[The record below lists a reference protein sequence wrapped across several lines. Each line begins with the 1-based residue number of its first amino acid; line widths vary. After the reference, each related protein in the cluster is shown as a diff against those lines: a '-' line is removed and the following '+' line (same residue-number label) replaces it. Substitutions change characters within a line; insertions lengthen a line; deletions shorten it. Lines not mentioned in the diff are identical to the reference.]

1 MSSADTILYGVIAG
15 ISTSFILFLLVKI
28 FNKIIV
34 PWYKSIIYSGLSIE
48 GVWEQEHDHAAAT
61 DIAKLAISQNGQAL
75 KGLMTVVKS
84 NKKTDKT
91 DVKNFILKG
100 SFHDGHVI
108 LSGNNA
114 NSKYR
119 GHVTYLLKIS
129 NGGKTLIGVMS
140 WVDSNSDRIASLE
153 TTLNRENA

>member
-1 MSSADTILYGVIAG
+1 MSTADTILYGVIAG
-15 ISTSFILFLLVKI
+15 ISTSFIIFLLVQI

-34 PWYKSIIYSGLSIE
+34 PWYKSTIYSGLVID
-48 GVWEQEHDHAAAT
+48 GVWEEEYDHATAS
-61 DIAKLAISQNGQAL
+61 DIAKLAITQNGQAL
-75 KGLMTVVKS
+75 KGLMTVVKH
-84 NKKTDKT
+84 NKKTGET
-91 DVKNFILKG
+91 VVKNFILKG

-129 NGGKTLIGVMS
+129 NGGRALVGVMS
-140 WVDSNSDRIASLE
+140 WVDSGSDRIGSLE
-153 TTLNRENA
+153 TILIRENA